1 MQHELIVPAPQEGQ
15 ATDPLKVK
23 VIADVLD
30 VDRATVYRE
39 IKSGRLPAY
48 RVGSGRGTFRVSP
61 TVFEQY
67 LAGRGIPG
75 DTRPA
80 MTP

>member
-15 ATDPLKVK
+15 ASDPLKVN

-48 RVGSGRGTFRVSP
+48 RVGSGRGTFRVSQAI
-61 TVFEQY
+61 FEQY
-67 LAGRGIPG
+67 LAGRGIPRSVG
-75 DTRPA
+75 TA
-80 MTP
+80 MTS